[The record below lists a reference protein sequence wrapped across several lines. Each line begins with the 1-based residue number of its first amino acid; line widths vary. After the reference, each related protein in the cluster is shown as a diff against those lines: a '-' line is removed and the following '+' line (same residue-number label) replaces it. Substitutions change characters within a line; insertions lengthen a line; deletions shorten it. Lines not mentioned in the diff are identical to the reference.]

1 MMEQDSPEEKVEGTP
16 KKKGLPIWLAY
27 AAPAVLVAVTVLIYF
42 VFKPSA
48 PDSEE
53 SEDGERPVQMGK
65 DYYVYVNLVELYP
78 VDSNGKNWDGDPSG
92 KNAAPDVRVYVFLKG
107 VRQYTSAVVQDR
119 LQATWS
125 GLRLDP
131 SDIIAKG
138 LSLDNQIKVPRTSL
152 AEGDEI
158 VIEVKEVDPPLG
170 LSPSLPLSNLPGI
183 GGKIEEW
190 TEELIQKVTIPV
202 TKLNEGENEFPYN
215 RDSRK
220 GLKRIK
226 LKMLPSGDDDLM
238 KNLALGQ

>member
-1 MMEQDSPEEKVEGTP
+1 MEQDSPEEKVEGTP
-16 KKKGLPIWLAY
+16 KKKGLPIWLTY

-42 VFKPSA
+42 VFKPSD
-48 PDSEE
+48 P
-53 SEDGERPVQMGK
+53 EDVDGPKEAVEIGK

-78 VDSNGKNWDGDPSG
+78 VDSNGNNWDGNPSG

-107 VRQYTSAVVQDR
+107 VRQYTSDVVQDR
-119 LQATWS
+119 LQAMWS
-125 GLRLDP
+125 GLRVDP

-190 TEELIQKVTIPV
+190 TEELVQRVTISIADL
-202 TKLNEGENEFPYN
+202 KEGENAFIYN
-215 RDSRK
+215 QDSSK

-226 LKMLPSGDDDLM
+226 LKMLRSDMPQADLT
-238 KNLALGQ
+238 KQLILGQ